1 MASHL
6 KDDILRG
13 IQTALRHEPGSQPK
27 EFVALHV
34 PTLDEV
40 DKKYLN
46 DCIDSSFVS
55 SVSPYV
61 GKFERALAEITGSAH
76 VVACVNG
83 TAALHISCLLAGVK
97 AGDEVMMPAL
107 TFIATANAVAYTGA
121 VPHFVEV
128 EEATL
133 AVDPRALRSHL
144 ESIVEKRGGLC
155 VNKKTGRVIRALV
168 VVHVFGHA
176 ADMEGLQVVCDEF
189 GIELIEDAAESLG
202 TMYKGK
208 SLGTFAKIAATSFNG
223 NKIMTTGG
231 GGAIFCRDEETAKL
245 AKHLTTTGKK
255 PHPYLFEHDMLAYNY
270 RLPGINAALGCAQIS
285 RVPGWFEKKRI
296 LADRYRE
303 AFKDVK
309 GVRFFSEVPESKA
322 NYWLNTL
329 ILESRDRKVRDEILE
344 FVNAKGYM
352 VRPIW
357 TLMNRLPMY
366 KNSPRSSLEVSE
378 SLEDR
383 VLNIPSSPFLADG
396 GAR

>member
-121 VPHFVEV
+121 VPHFVEA

-144 ESIVEKRGGLC
+144 ESSAEKRGGLC

-285 RVPGWFEKKRI
+285 RVPGWFEKKRV

-309 GVRFFSEVPESKA
+309 GVRFFSEVPGSKA

-357 TLMNRLPMY
+357 TLMNRLAMY
-366 KNSPRSSLEVSE
+366 KDSPRANLEVSE

-383 VLNIPSSPFLADG
+383 VINIPSSPFLADG
-396 GAR
+396 KA

>member
-1 MASHL
+1 MATHL

-13 IQTALRHEPGSQPK
+13 IQTALRHEVGSQPK
-27 EFVALHV
+27 EFVPLHV

-40 DKKYLN
+40 DKKFLN

-61 GKFERALAEITGSAH
+61 GKFEAALAEITGSPH

-97 AGDEVMMPAL
+97 SGDEVMMPAL

-144 ESIVEKRGGLC
+144 EATAEKRGDVC
-155 VNKKTGRVIRALV
+155 VNKKTGRTIRALV

-176 ADMEGLQVVCDEF
+176 ADLEGLQAVCDEF

-296 LADRYRE
+296 LADRYRD

-309 GVRFFSEVPESKA
+309 GVRFFSEVPGSKA

-329 ILESRDRKVRDEILE
+329 ILESRDRKLRDEILE
-344 FVNAKGYM
+344 HVNAKGYM

-357 TLMNRLPMY
+357 TLMNRLAMY
-366 KNSPRSSLEVSE
+366 KDAPRATLAVSE

-383 VLNIPSSPFLADG
+383 VINIPSSPFLADG
-396 GAR
+396 KN

>member
-1 MASHL
+1 MAAHL
-6 KDDILRG
+6 KDDILKG
-13 IQTALRHEPGSQPK
+13 IQTALRHELGSQPK

-34 PTLDEV
+34 PTLDDV
-40 DKKYLN
+40 DKKFLN

-61 GKFERALAEITGSAH
+61 GKFEAALAEITGSAH

-97 AGDEVMMPAL
+97 PGDEVLMPAL

-133 AVDPRALRSHL
+133 AVDPRALRQHL
-144 ESIVEKRGGLC
+144 EAIAEKRGGVC

-176 ADMEGLQVVCDEF
+176 ADLEGLMAVCDEF

-285 RVPGWFEKKRI
+285 RVPGWFEKKRV

-303 AFKDVK
+303 AFANVK
-309 GVRFFSEVPESKA
+309 GVRFFSEVPGSKA

-344 FVNAKGYM
+344 FVNGKGYM

-357 TLMNRLPMY
+357 TLMNRLAMY
-366 KNSPRSSLEVSE
+366 KDSPRASLEVSE

-383 VLNIPSSPFLADG
+383 VINIPSSPFLADG
-396 GAR
+396 AV

>member
-1 MASHL
+1 MAAHL
-6 KDDILRG
+6 KDEILHG
-13 IQTALRHEPGSQPK
+13 IQTALRHELGSRPK

-34 PTLDEV
+34 PTLDDV
-40 DKKYLN
+40 DKKYLV
-46 DCIDSSFVS
+46 DCIDSGFVS

-61 GKFERALAEITGSAH
+61 GKFEAALAELTGSAH

-83 TAALHISCLLAGVK
+83 TAALHVSCLLAGVK
-97 AGDEVMMPAL
+97 PGDEVLMPAL
-107 TFIATANAVAYTGA
+107 TFVATANAVAYTGA

-133 AVDPRALRSHL
+133 AVDPRALRRHL
-144 ESIVEKRGGLC
+144 ESLAEKRSGVS
-155 VNKKTGRVIRALV
+155 VNKKTGRAIRALV

-176 ADMEGLQVVCDEF
+176 ADIEGLQEVCDEF

-202 TMYKGK
+202 SIYKGR

-231 GGAIFCRDEETAKL
+231 GGAIFCRDEETATR

-255 PHPYLFEHDMLAYNY
+255 PHPYLFEHDVLAYNY

-285 RVPGWFEKKRI
+285 RVSDWFEKKRT

-303 AFKDVK
+303 AFKAIP
-309 GVRFFSEVPESKA
+309 GVRFFSEVPGSKA

-329 ILESRDRKVRDEILE
+329 ILESRDRAIRDEILE
-344 FVNAKGYM
+344 HINAKGYM

-357 TLMNRLPMY
+357 TLMNRLSMY
-366 KNSPRSSLEVSE
+366 KDSPRANLEISE

-383 VLNIPSSPFLADG
+383 VVNIPSSPFLAG
-396 GAR
+396 GNA

>member
-6 KDDILRG
+6 KDDILCG
-13 IQTALRHEPGSQPK
+13 IQTALRHELGSQPK

-40 DKKYLN
+40 DKKFLN

-61 GKFERALAEITGSAH
+61 GKFEAALAEITGSAH

-97 AGDEVMMPAL
+97 PGDEVMMPAL

-144 ESIVEKRGGLC
+144 ESSAEKRGGVC

-176 ADMEGLQVVCDEF
+176 ADMEGLQAVCDEF

-285 RVPGWFEKKRI
+285 RVPGWFEKKRV

-309 GVRFFSEVPESKA
+309 GVRFFSEVPGSKA

-329 ILESRDRKVRDEILE
+329 LLESRDRKVRDEILE

-357 TLMNRLPMY
+357 TLMNRLTMY
-366 KNSPRSSLEVSE
+366 KDSPRANLEVSE

-383 VLNIPSSPFLADG
+383 VINIPSSPFLADG
-396 GAR
+396 KA